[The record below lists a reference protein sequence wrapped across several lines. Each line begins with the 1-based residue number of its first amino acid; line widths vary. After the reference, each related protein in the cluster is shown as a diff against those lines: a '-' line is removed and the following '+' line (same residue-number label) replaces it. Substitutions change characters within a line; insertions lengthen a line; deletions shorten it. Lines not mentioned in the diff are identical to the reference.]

1 MSEPSLKR
9 NAFALLA
16 MQAIKYL
23 VPLITLPYLTRTLGA
38 EQYGAFNVALSLTQ
52 YGVLFINFGFNL
64 SATQYI
70 ARHRHQP
77 LLISRSFWETMMA
90 KMGLFVIAC
99 VLLTLITLNIESFYV
114 IRWLVFIL
122 FLQLLSVALDPLW
135 FFQGIEKLEKI
146 SLIGSA
152 VRLLNIPLLILFVRS
167 PNDVEIAALIQS
179 GLLLMTALIN
189 MMLVKKEQMI
199 FVIKY
204 SQLKIKHA
212 LKQSLPLFIGAA
224 AISLYNTS
232 TPIILGLVSNYD
244 EVGIYSASFQV
255 QMAAIGVFSVLGQV
269 IYPRVNHLFAKNP
282 ESGYRFV
289 KKLLIYMFPVM
300 LVSTIIFYFTVPII
314 APWLLGEQFK
324 ASQITLEIMAPML
337 FLTPYCIVFA
347 NNLLLPLGHQR
358 IYYLVPLVLG
368 ILHVMYTV
376 VFSHYFGAIGASGAI
391 LLTELLT
398 FCVLGI
404 CVLKL
409 TQLKKYWNNIK

>member
-52 YGVLFINFGFNL
+52 YGILFINFGFNL

-179 GLLLMTALIN
+179 GLLLVTALIN

-204 SQLKIKHA
+204 SQLKIKYA

-269 IYPRVNHLFAKNP
+269 IYPRVNHLFAKSP

-337 FLTPYCIVFA
+337 FLIPFSIVFA
-347 NNLLLPLGHQR
+347 HNLLLPLGHQR

-376 VFSHYFGAIGASGAI
+376 VFSHYFGAIGASGSI

-398 FCVLGI
+398 FCVLAV
-404 CVLKL
+404 CV
-409 TQLKKYWNNIK
+409 YIKTNLIRK

>member
-16 MQAIKYL
+16 MQVIKYL

-52 YGVLFINFGFNL
+52 YGILFINFGFNL

-179 GLLLMTALIN
+179 GLLLVTALIN

-204 SQLKIKHA
+204 SQLKIKYA

-269 IYPRVNHLFAKNP
+269 IYPRVNHLFAKSP

-337 FLTPYCIVFA
+337 FLIPFSIVFA
-347 NNLLLPLGHQR
+347 HNLLLPLGHQR

-368 ILHVMYTV
+368 ILHVMYTI
-376 VFSHYFGAIGASGAI
+376 VFSHYFGAIGASGSI
-391 LLTELLT
+391 LLTEFLT
-398 FCVLGI
+398 FCVLAV
-404 CVLKL
+404 CV
-409 TQLKKYWNNIK
+409 YIKTNLIRK